1 MKLGLGKIRKK
12 LSKTFNEFAAS
23 DTGFASMRLA
33 PVAVLA
39 GFSALAIVFGGCTES
54 SNIDA
59 AIGAVDVDPTSTA
72 IGTGT
77 GTGIVERV
85 PDVVGSSA
93 TAIHNSCVDIVG
105 GVGDDSVRVPYNG
118 VEEGLL
124 IKLEPGTSGNQ
135 FNDVVLCKANANE
148 EVGKAAE
155 KVVASMGR

>member
-1 MKLGLGKIRKK
+1 MKLGLDKIRKK

-33 PVAVLA
+33 PLA
-39 GFSALAIVFGGCTES
+39 AAIGGSVLAIVFAGCTEP

-59 AIGAVDVDPTSTA
+59 AIGGGVGVDPTETA
-72 IGTGT
+72 IGT

-85 PDVVGSSA
+85 PDVAGSSA
-93 TAIHNSCVDIVG
+93 TAIHNGCVDIVG

-148 EVGKAAE
+148 EVGKAAK